1 MNNNEN
7 SIYYECMITVDAD
20 HMKKTLTSP
29 VNQPMKTAIILNYI
43 AFAVLTVFGAA
54 ILLVPALIRNLSGM
68 RAFIPSGILAL
79 ILAIYQ
85 ILKFPAVYGAIQF
98 KRCAKGRKQFA
109 CRLRFDGEKIVSDDE
124 TGDIRSY
131 YYSNITGVYEND
143 EAFNLLIDNAV
154 LLRVPKTSFVFGDPV
169 SFGGFIRSVY
179 APQKYSAKR
188 FNTGNVMVIIAIV
201 VFFLLL
207 CFQLFWVFVDAF
219 LVLHEDYHLLML

>member
-29 VNQPMKTAIILNYI
+29 VHQPMKTNITLNYI
-43 AFAVLTVFGAA
+43 AFAVLTVLSATT
-54 ILLVPALIRNLSGM
+54 LLVPSLIRNLSGM
-68 RAFIPSGILAL
+68 RAFIPLGILAL
-79 ILAIYQ
+79 VLGIFQ
-85 ILKFPAVYGAIQF
+85 ILKFPAVNGAIQF
-98 KRCAKGRKQFA
+98 KRAAKGRKQFA
-109 CRLRFDGEKIVSDDE
+109 CRLRFDGEKVISDDE

-179 APQKYSAKR
+179 APQKFSAKR
-188 FNTGNVMVIIAIV
+188 FNNVMLIIAIV

-207 CFQLFWVFVDAF
+207 CFLLFLVFVDAF

>member
-29 VNQPMKTAIILNYI
+29 IHQPMKTNITLNYI
-43 AFAVLTVFGAA
+43 AFAVLTVIGAA
-54 ILLVPALIRNLSGM
+54 ILLVPSLIRNLSGM

-79 ILAIYQ
+79 VIGISQ
-85 ILKFPAVYGAIQF
+85 ILRFPSVYGAIQF

-109 CRLRFDGEKIVSDDE
+109 CRLRFDGEKVISDDE

-188 FNTGNVMVIIAIV
+188 VNTNNVMVIIAV
-201 VFFLLL
+201 VGFCLLFCFLLFL
-207 CFQLFWVFVDAF
+207 VLMDAF
-219 LVLHEDYHLLML
+219 LLLHEDYHLLML